1 VTRAAHQAEELAGP
15 LRELGA
21 KVILLPVI
29 DIAPPSDPERLRRA
43 AADCASYN
51 WIVFT
56 SANGVE
62 AFTRELSGNP
72 SELSARIAVVGA
84 ATREAAERKGFRVNV
99 TPERYVAESLV
110 EALGPEEL
118 NGVRILIPSAAVT
131 REAIA
136 PELRKR
142 GAQVDVVEAYRNV
155 LPSDTE
161 ALARATFQEPYP
173 DWVLFASSSAVD
185 NLLRLVGVEALC
197 RTKIASIGPVTS
209 STIRK
214 HGLEPNVEAEPHTVQ
229 GLVSAVSSFKAG
241 E

>member
-1 VTRAAHQAEELAGP
+1 MTRAAHQAEELAGP

-21 KVILLPVI
+21 EVILLPVI
-29 DIAPPSDPERLRRA
+29 GIAPPSDPERLRRA
-43 AADCASYN
+43 AADSARYD

-62 AFTRELSGNP
+62 AFARELSGNP
-72 SELSARIAVVGA
+72 SELSARVAAVGA
-84 ATREAAERKGFRVNV
+84 ATRAAAERNGFRVSV

-110 EALGPEEL
+110 EALGSEDL
-118 NGVRILIPSAAVT
+118 NGLRILIPSAAVT
-131 REAIA
+131 RDAIA

-142 GAQVDVVEAYRNV
+142 GAQVDIVEAYRNV
-155 LPSDTE
+155 LPADAE
-161 ALARATFQEPYP
+161 ALAREIFQEPYP

-185 NLLRLVGVEALC
+185 NLVKLVGVEAL
-197 RTKIASIGPVTS
+197 RHTKIASIGPVTS
-209 STIRK
+209 DTIRK
-214 HGLEPNVEAEPHTVQ
+214 HGLEPSAEADPHTVQ